1 MKFLKFLL
9 VIFIS
14 LTSSVKADLNKNLI
28 DQLQEGGKLI
38 FIRHAYAPGSGD
50 PINFNLNDCSSQRNL
65 DKNGKEQAKKIGNF
79 FKEKKIPIQKV
90 ISSQW
95 CRCKETALIAFSN
108 YQIKSFLNSFYSKK
122 YSKNREPQIEELKLF
137 IKKWDRKKNL
147 ILITHYVVIS
157 EILNYAPSSGEI
169 VVSDT
174 NFELI
179 GSISVSYTH
188 LTLPTICSV

>member
-50 PINFNLNDCSSQRNL
+50 PINLNLNDCSSQRNL
-65 DKNGKEQAKKIGNF
+65 DKNGKEQAKKIGDF

-95 CRCKETALIAFSN
+95 CRCKETALIAF
-108 YQIKSFLNSFYSKK
+108 FF
-122 YSKNREPQIEELKLF
+122 F
-137 IKKWDRKKNL
+137 
-147 ILITHYVVIS
+147 
-157 EILNYAPSSGEI
+157 
-169 VVSDT
+169 
-174 NFELI
+174 
-179 GSISVSYTH
+179 
-188 LTLPTICSV
+188 

>member
-1 MKFLKFLL
+1 MEKNKQKKL
-9 VIFIS
+9 VI
-14 LTSSVKADLNKNLI
+14 
-28 DQLQEGGKLI
+28 
-38 FIRHAYAPGSGD
+38 
-50 PINFNLNDCSSQRNL
+50 
-65 DKNGKEQAKKIGNF
+65 F

-95 CRCKETALIAFSN
+95 CRCKETAFIAFSN

-122 YSKNREPQIEELKLF
+122 YSKKREPQIAELKLY

-179 GSISVSYTH
+179 GSISN
-188 LTLPTICSV
+188 IK

>member
-1 MKFLKFLL
+1 MKIFRYFII
-9 VIFIS
+9 IFIFLNTPIKAS
-14 LTSSVKADLNKNLI
+14 LNENI
-28 DQLQEGGKLI
+28 INQLKEGGKLI

-65 DKNGKEQAKKIGNF
+65 DKNGKEQAKKIGDF
-79 FKEKKIPIQKV
+79 FNEKKIPIQKV

-157 EILNYAPSSGEI
+157 EILNYSPSSGEI

-179 GSISVSYTH
+179 GSISN
-188 LTLPTICSV
+188 IK